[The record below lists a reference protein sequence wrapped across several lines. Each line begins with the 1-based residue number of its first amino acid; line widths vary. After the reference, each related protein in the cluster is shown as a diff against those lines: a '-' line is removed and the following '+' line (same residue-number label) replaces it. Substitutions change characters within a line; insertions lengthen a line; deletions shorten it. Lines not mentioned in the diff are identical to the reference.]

1 MDIKVMEQYAEWF
14 NNQKGTPY
22 PCSNQI
28 VVCGVITK
36 DKNKAL
42 SIMEEKGAVLIGQGN
57 NNIKWELGNEIWV
70 WKVWNETMRGHRFY
84 KVIVDEDID
93 ENLFRWTR
101 FCCALYCCS
110 MEIV

>member
-1 MDIKVMEQYAEWF
+1 MDREVLEQYAEYF
-14 NNQKGTPY
+14 NNQKGRAY

-36 DKNKAL
+36 DRDRAL
-42 SIMEEKGAVLIGQGN
+42 SIMKEKGAVIIGQCN
-57 NNIKWELGNEIWV
+57 NNIKWELNNEIWV
-70 WKVWNETMRGHRFY
+70 WKRWNETMRGHRFY
-84 KVIVDEDID
+84 KVLVDEDVD

-101 FCCALYCCS
+101 IFCASYCCS